1 MGAPSGTGY
10 SPKGGATSSTVSPA
24 KPSIPSAAFTPGP
37 WHLRDTPWAE
47 GLKHYICAPR
57 GRALATTLSME
68 SSDTAKKAEV
78 AANACLI
85 AAAPELY
92 SALSDAVDL
101 LQMSG
106 YSTLE
111 HTAALRKA
119 RGDAA

>member
-1 MGAPSGTGY
+1 MPELKA
-10 SPKGGATSSTVSPA
+10 
-24 KPSIPSAAFTPGP
+24 TPGP
-37 WHLRDTPWAE
+37 WSVGPANIVAQRSTDEQGRRTTRFVAEAVLSTPLVE
-47 GLKHYICAPR
+47 G
-57 GRALATTLSME
+57 E
-68 SSDTAKKAEV
+68 QD
-78 AANACLI
+78 ANARLI